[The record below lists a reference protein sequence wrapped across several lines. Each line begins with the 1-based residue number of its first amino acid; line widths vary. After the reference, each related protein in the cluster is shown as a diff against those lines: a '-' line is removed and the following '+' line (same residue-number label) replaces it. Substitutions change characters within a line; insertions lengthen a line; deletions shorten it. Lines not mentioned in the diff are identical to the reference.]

1 MPEAAH
7 IKALADKHFK
17 AVQDIRHHLHRHP
30 ELSFEEFETSAY
42 LCNLLNGLKI
52 PYTKGFVKT
61 GIVAIIEGKNPGSK
75 TIAIRADMDA
85 LPIIEKNEVPYKSS
99 KEGVMHACGHDVH
112 MACALGAA
120 MILDEL
126 KDTFEGTIKFIFQP
140 GEEVLPGGAS
150 LMIKEGALKNPAVH
164 AALAQHVYPS
174 MEAGKVGFRPGMYMA
189 STDEIHISIKG
200 KGGHA
205 AMAGDYNN
213 PLLPAA
219 EIITTLQQA
228 FPYTVD
234 ADGVASNTINGIPTV
249 LAFGKIEGKGATNVI
264 PETVELAGTF
274 RTMNEAWRAG
284 SHNRIKALVTE
295 ACEKYKAEASI
306 NIIKGYPFLV
316 NDEAVTR
323 ACMAAA
329 EAYLG
334 KDKVE
339 QLPMRMTAE
348 DFAYISQEVPSC
360 FYRLGTGNK
369 ARGISSGVH
378 TATFDIDEE
387 ALRTGSG
394 LMAWLALHQLRS

>member
-7 IKALADKHFK
+7 IKALADKYFS
-17 AVQDIRHHLHRHP
+17 AVQEIRHHLHSHP
-30 ELSFEEFETSAY
+30 ELSFREFETSAY
-42 LCNLLNGLKI
+42 VCTVLDRLKI
-52 PYTKGFVKT
+52 AYAKGFVKT

-75 TIAIRADMDA
+75 VIAIRADMDA
-85 LPIIEKNEVPYKSS
+85 LPINEKNDVPYKSTQ
-99 KEGVMHACGHDVH
+99 EGIMHACGHDVH

-120 MILDEL
+120 MILNEL

-150 LMIKEGALKNPAVH
+150 LMIEEGALKNPGVQ

-174 MEAGKVGFRPGMYMA
+174 METGKVGFRPGMYMA
-189 STDEIHISIKG
+189 STDEIHISIRG

-205 AMAGDYNN
+205 AMAGEYNN
-213 PLLPAA
+213 PLVPAA
-219 EIITTLQQA
+219 EIISALQQA
-228 FPYTVD
+228 FPFTVNT
-234 ADGVASNTINGIPTV
+234 DGVASNTANGIPTV

-264 PETVELAGTF
+264 PETVDLTGTF
-274 RTMNEAWRAG
+274 RTMNEAWRAE
-284 SHNRIKALVTE
+284 SHVKIKALVTE
-295 ACEKYKAEASI
+295 VCEKHRVEPSI

-316 NDEAVTR
+316 NDEHVTR
-323 ACMAAA
+323 ACVAAA

-394 LMAWLALHQLRS
+394 LMAWLALNQLKA